1 MNTDVSASTGR
12 TGVATLLPCV
22 TGSYQECFEVH
33 TGCRGKKKRN
43 ISEVKAVYPHR
54 YTKEHT
60 LKGISYCSEGE
71 KAAGQLPLLH

>member
-1 MNTDVSASTGR
+1 M
-12 TGVATLLPCV
+12 
-22 TGSYQECFEVH
+22 Q
-33 TGCRGKKKRN
+33 GKEKRN
-43 ISEVKAVYPHR
+43 VSEVKAVYPHS